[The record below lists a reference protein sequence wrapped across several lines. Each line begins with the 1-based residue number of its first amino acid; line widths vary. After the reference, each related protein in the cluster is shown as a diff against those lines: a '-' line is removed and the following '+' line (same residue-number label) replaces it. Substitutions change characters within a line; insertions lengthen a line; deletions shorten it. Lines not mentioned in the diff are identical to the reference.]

1 MSETPREWKYLERR
15 PGSSYQQL
23 CIKGKR
29 IWAWTLYCESFV
41 EKEPRT
47 PEQLAEDWDI
57 PVEAVREAIE
67 YCASDPPE
75 LREDKRKDDI
85 LSEAIGMNDPAIRSS
100 GKPRPLPTEERA
112 RLGLCGCTSTTT
124 ASILASSDC
133 YAVTAT
139 MSRSQPTWGWP
150 ATATRSTWPTPFVT
164 GEPF

>member
-47 PEQLAEDWDI
+47 PEQLAMDWDI

-67 YCASDPPE
+67 YCASNPPE
-75 LREDKRKDDI
+75 LREDKRKTDL
-85 LSEAIGMNDPAIRSS
+85 LSEATGMNDPAIMYT
-100 GKPRPLPTEERA
+100 GKPRSLSTEERA
-112 RLGLCGCTSTTT
+112 RL
-124 ASILASSDC
+124 
-133 YAVTAT
+133 
-139 MSRSQPTWGWP
+139 RK
-150 ATATRSTWPTPFVT
+150 
-164 GEPF
+164 